1 MSLASSRRKRGVVRA
16 SITKLTSKL
25 AELEGQAED
34 PSTLDHAQRMSL
46 NAEFK
51 VHHYSVVELADDAE
65 LEKEQ
70 TTLDQQDDIATE
82 LSIRVERLLAACKA
96 ASTSPPNLQHRKLH
110 RFNYYKPYF

>member
-34 PSTLDHAQRMSL
+34 PSTLDHAQRMLIKSL
-46 NAEFK
+46 N
-51 VHHYSVVELADDAE
+51 DAE

-70 TTLDQQDDIATE
+70 TTLDQKDDIAQYSCGTTPRRMQG
-82 LSIRVERLLAACKA
+82 SI
-96 ASTSPPNLQHRKLH
+96 
-110 RFNYYKPYF
+110 Y